1 MISEG
6 FLTSSPSGL
15 RTRLFLSFLSANCG
29 SVFDFKDSG
38 MNSSMIRTCYY
49 CPCFTAPGIGS
60 LILQKLHTFRAL
72 GGTGT
77 SKESEGMKAGEMR
90 PTLERQEERREKAP
104 RPGTVAHACNPSTL
118 GG

>member
-6 FLTSSPSGL
+6 FLTSGPSGL

-29 SVFDFKDSG
+29 SVFNFKDSG

-60 LILQKLHTFRAL
+60 LILQKLDTFRAL

-90 PTLERQEERREKAP
+90 REKAP

>member
-1 MISEG
+1 MTSEG
-6 FLTSSPSGL
+6 FLTSGPSGL
-15 RTRLFLSFLSANCG
+15 RTRLFLSFLSATCG
-29 SVFDFKDSG
+29 CVFNFKDSG
-38 MNSSMIRTCYY
+38 MNSSVIRTSV
-49 CPCFTAPGIGS
+49 GR

-77 SKESEGMKAGEMR
+77 SKESEGIKAGEMQ

-104 RPGTVAHACNPSTL
+104 RPGTAAHTCNPSTL